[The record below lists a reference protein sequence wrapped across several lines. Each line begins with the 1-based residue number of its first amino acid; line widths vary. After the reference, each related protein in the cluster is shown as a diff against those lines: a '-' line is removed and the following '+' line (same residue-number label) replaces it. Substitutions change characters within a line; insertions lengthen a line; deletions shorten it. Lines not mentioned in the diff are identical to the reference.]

1 MERKGDEGVGVSEV
15 RSSGGQIVQ
24 RVLVSQQGLDFPH
37 FFAPAVRELRHK
49 KENCCTK
56 IQNLR
61 KKREIIIQE
70 NVSLTCSSPNLC
82 F

>member
-1 MERKGDEGVGVSEV
+1 MERKGDVGVGVSEV

-24 RVLVSQQGLDFPH
+24 RVLASQQGLDFPH

>member
-1 MERKGDEGVGVSEV
+1 MERKGDVGVGVSEV

-61 KKREIIIQE
+61 KKNMGNYYTGKCQP
-70 NVSLTCSSPNLC
+70 NMFVS
-82 F
+82 